1 MNHRNSLQFRFAF
14 TLVELLVVITII
26 SILMA
31 LLLPAVN
38 SARETARQLQCQNN
52 LNQIGKACQ
61 NHITSKG
68 FLPSGGKYKRIG
80 EAQQDDDGGKSIET
94 SSGAYKYDKQKGGWI
109 FNLLPFIEQEALYLM
124 TKEGDSARER
134 VAATPVKL
142 FYCPSRRTAQ
152 GYPITASDAPTN
164 MTLTLSLYGKTDY
177 AANGG
182 NSKNI
187 FLGAEEP
194 TAASNEQLSGIV
206 RPMKPVSDKEIRDG
220 SSFTILAGEKYLP
233 PEQYETGS
241 NKGDDSVWLTGWD
254 NENIRFAP
262 FFNGQTGKPEL
273 YTGWETKKPTCD
285 ESANTDRKPRPDTR
299 GEGVTSNVINFGAAH
314 TNFLQ
319 VVMVDASVRSI
330 KYSINPKVFGCLC
343 NRADDVGIDTMD
355 LD

>member
-1 MNHRNSLQFRFAF
+1 MNQRNSLQFRFAF

-38 SARETARQLQCQNN
+38 AARESARQLQCQNN

-68 FLPSGGKYKRIG
+68 ALPSGGKYNYIG
-80 EAQQDDDGGKSIET
+80 EAQLDDDGGKGTTE
-94 SSGAYKYDKQKGGWI
+94 KQVGGWI
-109 FNLLPFIEQEALYLM
+109 FNLLPFIEQESLFLM

-142 FYCPSRRTAQ
+142 FYCPSRRTPQ
-152 GYPITASDAPTN
+152 GYPMTASRPTN
-164 MTLTLSLYGKTDY
+164 MSNSLTLYGKTDY

-182 NSKNI
+182 NSQNI
-187 FLGAEEP
+187 FKGA
-194 TAASNEQLSGIV
+194 TAATNNSNEQLSGVV

-220 SSFTILAGEKYLP
+220 AAHTILAGEKYLP

-241 NKGDDSVWLTGWD
+241 NKGDDSVWLVGWD

-262 FFNGQTGKPEL
+262 YFNGQTGKPEL

-285 ESANTDRKPRPDTR
+285 GSASANRERFPRPDTR
-299 GEGVTSNVINFGAAH
+299 GEGTNLDCINFGAAH
-314 TNFLQ
+314 SSFMQ
-319 VVMVDASVRSI
+319 VVMVDASVRHI
-330 KYSINPKVFGCLC
+330 NYAINPKVLGCLC
-343 NRADDVGIDTMD
+343 NRADDVGIDPMD

>member
-1 MNHRNSLQFRFAF
+1 MINRNTFQFRFAF

-38 SARETARQLQCQNN
+38 AARETARQLQCQNN
-52 LNQIGKACQ
+52 LNQIGKATQ

-68 FLPSGGKYKRIG
+68 TLPCGGKYNYIG
-80 EAQQDDDGGKSIET
+80 EAQLDDDGGKGSTE
-94 SSGAYKYDKQKGGWI
+94 KQIGGWI
-109 FNLLPFIEQEALYLM
+109 FNLLPFIEQDALYLM
-124 TKEGDSARER
+124 TKEGADARGR
-134 VAATPVKL
+134 AAATPVKL

-152 GYPITASDAPTN
+152 GYPMTASKPVNMNAGPT
-164 MTLTLSLYGKTDY
+164 LYGKTDY

-187 FLGAEEP
+187 FQGAE
-194 TAASNEQLSGIV
+194 TATIASNEQLSGIV

-220 SSFTILAGEKYLP
+220 SAHTILAGEKYLP

-241 NKGDDSVWLTGWD
+241 NKGDDSVWLVGWD
-254 NENIRFAP
+254 TESIRFAP
-262 FFNGQTGKPEL
+262 YFDGQNGKPEL
-273 YTGWETKKPTCD
+273 YDGWETKSPTCD
-285 ESANTDRKPRPDTR
+285 EAANADRKPRPDTR
-299 GEGVTSNVINFGAAH
+299 GEGISDNVINFGAAH
-314 TNFLQ
+314 TSFLQ

-330 KYSINPKVFGCLC
+330 KYAINPKVFGCLC
-343 NRADDVGIDTMD
+343 NRADDVGIDPMD

>member
-1 MNHRNSLQFRFAF
+1 MINRNSFQFRFAF

-26 SILMA
+26 GILMA

-38 SARETARQLQCQNN
+38 AARETARQLQCQNN

-68 FLPSGGKYKRIG
+68 TLPSGGKYNYIG
-80 EAQQDDDGGKSIET
+80 ESQLDDDGGKGTTE
-94 SSGAYKYDKQKGGWI
+94 KQIGGWI
-109 FNLLPFIEQEALYLM
+109 FNILPFIEQESLYLM

-134 VAATPVKL
+134 AAATPVKL

-152 GYPITASDAPTN
+152 GYPMTASKPVN
-164 MTLTLSLYGKTDY
+164 MSSTLSLYGKTDY

-187 FLGAEEP
+187 FTGAESA
-194 TAASNEQLSGIV
+194 TTNSNEQLSGIV
-206 RPMKPVSDKEIRDG
+206 RPMKPVSDREIRDG
-220 SSFTILAGEKYLP
+220 SAHTILAGEKYLP

-241 NKGDDSVWLTGWD
+241 NKGDDSVWLVGWD
-254 NENIRFAP
+254 VESIRFAP
-262 FFNGQTGKPEL
+262 YFNGQTGKPEL

-285 ESANTDRKPRPDTR
+285 ESANMDRKPRPDTR
-299 GEGVTSNVINFGAAH
+299 GEGVSDNVINFGAAH
-314 TNFLQ
+314 TSFLQ

-343 NRADDVGIDTMD
+343 NRADDVGIDPMD